1 MEWVWQPLSFPGRR
15 STFFKKKMR
24 RTFSGDNILQ
34 LYLVVPSNGKLEIP
48 TPTVGIWGDRRPRSP
63 PFLYSVDDTRGS
75 HQTKKQTFQDMEICT
90 TYERVYVTNTL
101 HLSGSIRIFFKKRT
115 VADNSTKTS

>member
-1 MEWVWQPLSFPGRR
+1 
-15 STFFKKKMR
+15 MR

-75 HQTKKQTFQDMEICT
+75 PPNKKTNVPRYGDM
-90 TYERVYVTNTL
+90 YNV
-101 HLSGSIRIFFKKRT
+101 RT
-115 VADNSTKTS
+115 RLCDQHSTSLGIH

>member
-1 MEWVWQPLSFPGRR
+1 MASWRFLRQLLGFGEIAVPGHPH
-15 STFFKKKMR
+15 FF
-24 RTFSGDNILQ
+24 IL
-34 LYLVVPSNGKLEIP
+34 LTIHEDLP
-48 TPTVGIWGDRRPRSP
+48 
-63 PFLYSVDDTRGS
+63 
-75 HQTKKQTFQDMEICT
+75 QTKKQTFQDMEICT